1 MIVVALLAATALVI
15 QGVLLHAALA
25 AERARV
31 NDLLTLL
38 ESKAAPAEHAAYVA
52 PAAPAGPEPEYLF
65 SEDGLIGIRTEE
77 AEWPT

>member
-1 MIVVALLAATALVI
+1 MIVVALLAVVALVT
-15 QGVLLHAALA
+15 QGALLHAALA

-52 PAAPAGPEPEYLF
+52 AAPAEPQPEYLF
-65 SEDGLIGIRTEE
+65 SDDGLIGIRTEE
-77 AEWPT
+77 PEWPSP